1 MRKSPPRTLCEQAI
15 DDQTSPQLVSEAR
28 TSVLGAT
35 AIATSGP
42 GSRNIIGQPTQGP
55 GTRIPVSQSAP
66 TSPVAVNSNTVPP
79 PPNATVVVCVL
90 AGTGR
95 ADLWLRNNRGQTPLD
110 LCPADQPL
118 RRALIKCC
126 DAAAR
131 VRSAQAASV
140 VTSETSAL
148 LSDTVE
154 RWPQQSQ
161 PQLHNMP
168 PDFSIKASSCDA
180 YHTLSIAG
188 VPSFVKECDKLIT
201 AYKAVDS
208 VQARTGDDDESPGH
222 PISPLSTVS
231 PGDKG
236 SETPILAISTSVATK
251 NSDSIKDNTNTIDK
265 NNTDPDHIDEID
277 IASIRGSNNIAMT
290 DNRYL
295 Q

>member
-1 MRKSPPRTLCEQAI
+1 MLCEQAI
-15 DDQTSPQLVSEAR
+15 DDQTGAQFVNETR
-28 TSVLGAT
+28 TSILGAT

-55 GTRIPVSQSAP
+55 GTRIPMSQSAP

-140 VTSETSAL
+140 ITSETGAL
-148 LSDTVE
+148 LPDTVE
-154 RWPQQSQ
+154 RWPQQLQ

-168 PDFSIKASSCDA
+168 QDFLIKASSCGA
-180 YHTLSIAG
+180 YHTPSIAG
-188 VPSFVKECDKLIT
+188 LPGFVKECDKLIT
-201 AYKAVDS
+201 AYKAIDS
-208 VQARTGDDDESPGH
+208 VQERTRGDDESLWR
-222 PISPLSTVS
+222 PISPLSSVLLEN
-231 PGDKG
+231 KG
-236 SETPILAISTSVATK
+236 LETSISANSTSVATIK
-251 NSDSIKDNTNTIDK
+251 SDYTKGNTNTID
-265 NNTDPDHIDEID
+265 NSDTNPDHIDEIST
-277 IASIRGSNNIAMT
+277 ANMGGSNNIAMA